1 MKYKDEIKIGI
12 ITACFC
18 CAMVTVYAAVP
29 KDASVL
35 RARAT
40 STFKEAP
47 ETAAEAEAEKQ
58 SEAEDAGFTIYSED
72 SNYDYDTSDDTGSYD
87 TSDTDSSQDDSGNS
101 DSSYDDNSSGDYAN
115 EDNTDNDYNTSDQIT
130 YPTDDGS
137 GSSYDD
143 SSSGDTQTDYDT
155 GGSDSSSDS
164 GMFEENLVQEETFYS
179 ALLKSNLQEIQK
191 AADTMNNYY
200 VHHLCRLFVF
210 YNIFML
216 SGSKTASSLANN
228 SATALSYT
236 AHFSL
241 FLIFFIYFLLFAN
254 SGPI

>member
-1 MKYKDEIKIGI
+1 MSDPWYTYCKNRYKEGITMKYKDEIKIGI

-18 CAMVTVYAAVP
+18 CAMVTVYAVVP

-58 SEAEDAGFTIYSED
+58 SEAEDAGFTIYSAD
-72 SNYDYDTSDDTGSYD
+72 SNYDYDTSGDSGSYD
-87 TSDTDSSQDDSGNS
+87 ASDTDSSQDDSGNS
-101 DSSYDDNSSGDYAN
+101 DSSYDDSSSGDYAN

-137 GSSYDD
+137 DSSYDD
-143 SSSGDTQTDYDT
+143 SSSGDTQIDYDT

-164 GMFEENLVQEETFYS
+164 GMFEENLVQEETFY
-179 ALLKSNLQEIQK
+179 
-191 AADTMNNYY
+191 
-200 VHHLCRLFVF
+200 
-210 YNIFML
+210 
-216 SGSKTASSLANN
+216 
-228 SATALSYT
+228 
-236 AHFSL
+236 
-241 FLIFFIYFLLFAN
+241 
-254 SGPI
+254 